1 MADKKATRQAY
12 GKALVEIG
20 KTNEDLIV
28 MDADLSKSTMT
39 AEFAKEFPDRFFNMG
54 IAEQDLYA
62 AACGI
67 ALSGKTVCAST
78 FAMFAAGRAFEI
90 IRNSIGYTHANV
102 KICATHAGITV
113 GEDGASH
120 QTFEDIALMR
130 TIPGMTVVNPC
141 DAVSCEELMKQVIAL
156 EGPGYVRLGRA
167 AVPVLYDDAGMIKL
181 GKGSWLRRG
190 KDMTIVATGIMV
202 SAALEAAERL
212 AATGIDAGVIDMHT
226 IKPMDEDIL
235 MEAAKTGPVVT
246 AEEHSVIGGLGGAVA
261 EVLSRR
267 CPVKIAMVGQQ
278 DTFGESGKPQEL
290 LEKYHMTSSDI
301 EKAAMGLMSE

>member
-67 ALSGKTVCAST
+67 ALSGKTVCASP

-141 DAVSCEELMKQVIAL
+141 DAVSCEELMKQVIAM
-156 EGPGYVRLGRA
+156 EGPCYVRLGRA

-181 GKGSWLRRG
+181 GKGCWLRRG
-190 KDMTIVATGIMV
+190 KDMAIVATGIMV

-226 IKPMDEDIL
+226 IKPLDEDIL

-267 CPVKIAMVGQQ
+267 CPVKMAMVGQQ

>member
-1 MADKKATRQAY
+1 
-12 GKALVEIG
+12 
-20 KTNEDLIV
+20 
-28 MDADLSKSTMT
+28 
-39 AEFAKEFPDRFFNMG
+39 
-54 IAEQDLYA
+54 
-62 AACGI
+62 
-67 ALSGKTVCAST
+67 
-78 FAMFAAGRAFEI
+78 
-90 IRNSIGYTHANV
+90 
-102 KICATHAGITV
+102 
-113 GEDGASH
+113 
-120 QTFEDIALMR
+120 
-130 TIPGMTVVNPC
+130 
-141 DAVSCEELMKQVIAL
+141 
-156 EGPGYVRLGRA
+156 
-167 AVPVLYDDAGMIKL
+167 
-181 GKGSWLRRG
+181 
-190 KDMTIVATGIMV
+190 MTIVATGIMV